1 MKLQPTRLAL
11 ALAALS
17 SVAYGAPETA
27 LETATIHIIGTT
39 PLAGIGVPREQLPAN
54 VQSVSSRQFDE
65 AENLNLPDFMASQL
79 PSVNLNETQGNPF
92 QPDLNYRGFTA
103 SPLLG
108 TPQGLSVYL
117 DGVRVNEPFGD
128 TVNWDLLPRT
138 AIAGIDLIP
147 GSNPLFGLNTLGG
160 ALALRTKSG
169 DSHPGTQV
177 ELSGG
182 SFGRRMLEIEHGGKA
197 GALAWYGALDWFKED
212 GWRDHSPSEVKQL
225 FGKLSYRGENGDAD
239 LSLNR
244 TSTVLTGNG
253 LLPQSMFAEGR
264 TQVFT
269 HPDQTRNQ
277 LTQLAL
283 SGRYWLNA
291 ANSLSGTVYTR
302 QSETKTLNGDLN
314 DEFEGGAFD
323 AVSSDESGVYNR
335 TKTRQNGYG
344 GAAQWNFT
352 SQSQQLALGVSAD
365 FAKLKFGQS
374 AQLGMLDSSRGIAD
388 LQDEMRENALRGT
401 TQTSS
406 LFLSDTLTLR
416 RDLHLTA
423 AARYNQTHVV
433 TVDQLNSSAPN
444 LDGDHRYKKLNPAL
458 GLTWQALPALNVYA
472 GFNQGNRAP
481 SPIELGC
488 ADPANPCSLPNAMAA
503 DPYLKQVVAR
513 TVEAGL
519 RGKLAANVAWNA
531 GAFRTASTDDILF
544 VGTSTSAG
552 YFTNFGQ
559 TRRQGAEL
567 GLAAQQGRFDW
578 RINYSYLH
586 ASFQSEACL
595 LAENNS
601 SRGQSAACT
610 AAGQDDEILVKKG
623 NRLPGLPNHSLKFS
637 LSWRPSDA
645 LRIGAE
651 LQAFSSQFARGNEN
665 NAHQAGTASDQFG
678 NTRDFA
684 GAGSLP
690 GYATLNLNGNL
701 DLGAGWEL
709 FARVNNLFD
718 KRYGSVAALAE
729 NPFDRQGGFTNNSDH
744 WQRETFIAPGA
755 PRAAWLGLRYRFA
768 R

>member
-1 MKLQPTRLAL
+1 MKLKPTRIAL

-17 SVAYGAPETA
+17 SAAFAAPDSA
-27 LETATIHIIGTT
+27 VETATIHIIGST
-39 PLAGIGVPREQLPAN
+39 PLAGVGVPREQMPSN
-54 VQSVSSRQFDE
+54 VQSVGSRRLEE

-160 ALALRTKSG
+160 ALAVRTKSG
-169 DSHPGTQV
+169 DTHPGTQI

-182 SFGRRMLEIEHGGKA
+182 SFGRKMLEIEHGGKA
-197 GALAWYGALDWFKED
+197 GSLALYGAVDWFKED
-212 GWRDHSPSEVKQL
+212 GWRDYSPSEVKQF
-225 FGKLSYRGENGDAD
+225 FGKLSYRGESGEAD

-253 LLPQSMFAEGR
+253 LLPESMYAQGR

-269 HPDQTRNQ
+269 HPDQTRND
-277 LTQLAL
+277 LMQLAL
-283 SGRYWLNA
+283 SGRYWLSA
-291 ANSLSGTVYTR
+291 ASSLSGTVYTR
-302 QSETKTLNGDLN
+302 QTETKTLNGDLN

-323 AVSSDESGVYNR
+323 GVSDEESGVYNR

-344 GAAQWNFT
+344 GAAQWNFS
-352 SQSQQLALGVSAD
+352 SQMQQLALGVSAD
-365 FAKLKFGQS
+365 YAKIKFGQS
-374 AQLGMLDSSRGIAD
+374 AQLGMLDSSRGITD
-388 LQDEMRENALRGT
+388 FEDEEQENSLRGT
-401 TQTSS
+401 TQTTSI
-406 LFLSDTLTLR
+406 FLTDTITLR
-416 RDLHLTA
+416 PDLHLTA

-433 TVDQLNSSAPN
+433 TVDQLNSTAPN
-444 LDGDHRYKKLNPAL
+444 LDGDHHYKKLNPAL
-458 GLTWQALPALNVYA
+458 GLTWQAMPALNVYA

-513 TVEAGL
+513 TFEAGL
-519 RGKLAANVAWNA
+519 RGKLAGNVEWSA
-531 GAFRTASTDDILF
+531 GAFRTDSTDDILF

-552 YFTNFGQ
+552 YFTNFGK

-578 RINYSYLH
+578 RINYSYLL
-586 ASFQSEACL
+586 ATFQSDACL

-610 AAGQDDEILVKKG
+610 AGGQDDEILVKKG
-623 NRLPGLPNHSLKFS
+623 NRMPGLPNHSLKLS
-637 LSWRPSDA
+637 LSWRATDA
-645 LRIGAE
+645 LRLGAD
-651 LQAFSSQFARGNEN
+651 LQAFSSQYARGNEN
-665 NAHQAGTASDQFG
+665 NEHQSGSATDQFG
-678 NTRDFA
+678 NSRDFS
-684 GAGSLP
+684 GAGRLP
-690 GYATLNLNGNL
+690 GYAILNLNGNF

-709 FARVNNLFD
+709 FGRVNNLFD
-718 KRYGSVAALAE
+718 KRYGTVAALAE
-729 NPFDRQGGFTNNSDH
+729 NPFDSNGAFQSNSDNWKH
-744 WQRETFIAPGA
+744 ETFIAPGA
-755 PRAAWLGLRYRFA
+755 PRAAWVGVRYRFGK
-768 R
+768 

>member
-1 MKLQPTRLAL
+1 
-11 ALAALS
+11 
-17 SVAYGAPETA
+17 
-27 LETATIHIIGTT
+27 
-39 PLAGIGVPREQLPAN
+39 
-54 VQSVSSRQFDE
+54 
-65 AENLNLPDFMASQL
+65 
-79 PSVNLNETQGNPF
+79 
-92 QPDLNYRGFTA
+92 
-103 SPLLG
+103 
-108 TPQGLSVYL
+108 
-117 DGVRVNEPFGD
+117 
-128 TVNWDLLPRT
+128 
-138 AIAGIDLIP
+138 
-147 GSNPLFGLNTLGG
+147 
-160 ALALRTKSG
+160 
-169 DSHPGTQV
+169 
-177 ELSGG
+177 
-182 SFGRRMLEIEHGGKA
+182 
-197 GALAWYGALDWFKED
+197 
-212 GWRDHSPSEVKQL
+212 
-225 FGKLSYRGENGDAD
+225 
-239 LSLNR
+239 
-244 TSTVLTGNG
+244 
-253 LLPQSMFAEGR
+253 
-264 TQVFT
+264 
-269 HPDQTRNQ
+269 
-277 LTQLAL
+277 
-283 SGRYWLNA
+283 
-291 ANSLSGTVYTR
+291 
-302 QSETKTLNGDLN
+302 
-314 DEFEGGAFD
+314 
-323 AVSSDESGVYNR
+323 
-335 TKTRQNGYG
+335 
-344 GAAQWNFT
+344 
-352 SQSQQLALGVSAD
+352 
-365 FAKLKFGQS
+365 
-374 AQLGMLDSSRGIAD
+374 MLDSSRGIAD
-388 LQDEMRENALRGT
+388 LQDEMPENALRGT

-406 LFLSDTLTLR
+406 LFISDTIALR
-416 RDLHLTA
+416 RDVHLTA

-433 TVDQLNSSAPN
+433 TVDQLNRSAPN

-519 RGKLAANVAWNA
+519 RGKLVGSIDWNA
-531 GAFRTASTDDILF
+531 GAFRTVSSDDILF

-578 RINYSYLH
+578 RLNYSYLH

-610 AAGQDDEILVKKG
+610 ADGQDDEIQVKKG

-665 NAHQAGTASDQFG
+665 NEHQAGTASDQFG
-678 NTRDFA
+678 NARDYS

-701 DLGAGWEL
+701 DLGGGWAL

-729 NPFDRQGGFTNNSDH
+729 SPFDRQGGFTNNSDN

-768 R
+768 Q